1 MIIVVKKQK
10 NSKEMNTAR
19 ITVEIKE
26 SDLSFF
32 ETFLKKIKAKKI
44 NVEKIQDDTKMSKK
58 EFYQMIEEASKSPKR
73 ELSKSELKEMLLG

>member
-1 MIIVVKKQK
+1 
-10 NSKEMNTAR
+10 MNTAR

-58 EFYQMIEEASKSPKR
+58 EFYQMIEEASKSPKTKLTKEKEI
-73 ELSKSELKEMLLG
+73 ELFGYEL